1 MVATLRRRERERTQA
16 GRRLGRWHPSG
27 VQDVWG
33 RFPGVSLRETPGY
46 RLSTLRVEQTVKAS
60 VLGQVCHQAIV
71 SMWRRC
77 ERRARQRGEVGARQ
91 VIEEGIGVAA
101 GLNTYLAIAVGL
113 TRVIGRVRRR
123 YATRGIS
130 W

>member
-1 MVATLRRRERERTQA
+1 MRVIGRVRRRDHGRTQA

-27 VQDVWG
+27 VQDVRG

-60 VLGQVCHQAIV
+60 VLGQVSHQVIV

-77 ERRARQRGEVGARQ
+77 ERRARQ
-91 VIEEGIGVAA
+91 VIEEGIGVVA

-130 W
+130 R